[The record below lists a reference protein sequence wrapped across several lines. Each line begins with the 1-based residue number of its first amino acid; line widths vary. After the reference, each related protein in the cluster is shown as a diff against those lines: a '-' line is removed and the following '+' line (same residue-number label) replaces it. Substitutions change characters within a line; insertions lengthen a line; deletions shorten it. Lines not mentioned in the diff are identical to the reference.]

1 MNPFLKLIQT
11 GATAEIADA
20 VERDPALAEYR
31 DPQGVSALLWAI
43 YMGQSLVRD
52 YLLARL
58 AAHGALLDIY
68 EAAALGDIPR
78 LKAILSA
85 DSEAVNLPAG
95 DGWTPLHLAAAFG
108 SPEAAEV
115 LLSHGAL
122 VDAVSQ
128 NAQHNQPLH
137 AALALGRNPATV
149 QLLLDKGA
157 DPNARQTGGY
167 TPLFSAG
174 AAGRLDLA
182 ELLIRSGADATLTS
196 EDGKTAAQFARERGQ
211 AELADWLAA
220 RAV

>member
-20 VERDPALAEYR
+20 IERDPALAEYR

-43 YMGQSLVRD
+43 YMGQALVRD
-52 YLLARL
+52 YLLERL
-58 AAHGALLDIY
+58 AAHGALLDVY

-78 LKAILSA
+78 LNAILSA
-85 DSEAVNLPAG
+85 DSEAINLPAG
-95 DGWTPLHLAAAFG
+95 DGWTPLHLAVAFG

-115 LLSHGAL
+115 LLAHGAL
-122 VDAVSQ
+122 VNAVSQ

-167 TPLFSAG
+167 TPLFSA
-174 AAGRLDLA
+174 AASGQRELV
-182 ELLIRSGADATLTS
+182 ELLLRGGADPSLTDDS
-196 EDGKTAAQFARERGQ
+196 GKTAAQFTRDRGH
-211 AELADWLAA
+211 AELGDWLASWA
-220 RAV
+220 G